1 MPIRCLVAT
10 VIRHRLAGLVLVICA
25 AAAASTSAA
34 APAGA
39 SVTIAPHG
47 ALLVNGRAVFPIG
60 FTMPPPPDG
69 RTPDGKEAIAELA
82 DAGATFLR
90 TGPMG
95 ADWND
100 QAIAREMQY
109 LDAAAKNGMYCAP
122 FLRELASLPPDKPQ
136 VEAKLRALVQ
146 RFK

>member
-1 MPIRCLVAT
+1 MRDMRFGALAQPLLTLVMFTAAAS
-10 VIRHRLAGLVLVICA
+10 IA
-25 AAAASTSAA
+25 AAAET
-34 APAGA
+34 GTN
-39 SVTIAPHG
+39 VTFAPHG
-47 ALLVNGRAVFPIG
+47 ALLINGRAVFPIG

-69 RTPDGKEAIAELA
+69 RTPDGKGAIAELA

-100 QAIAREMQY
+100 QTIAREMQY

-122 FLRELASLPPDKPQ
+122 FLRELASLPENKPQ
-136 VEAKLRALVQ
+136 VEAK
-146 RFK
+146 